1 MEQYTSISR
10 SSNQSYNEK
19 KPEENMVNSE
29 PHARND
35 QSEVI
40 NKKKYDNLQEQINN
54 LERQLKS
61 SEDDLKKERS
71 LRLKQV
77 S

>member
-19 KPEENMVNSE
+19 KPEENMVDSE

-35 QSEVI
+35 QSEII
-40 NKKKYDNLQEQINN
+40 NQKKNDNLKEQINS
-54 LERQLKS
+54 LERKLKS
-61 SEDDLKKERS
+61 SEDDLKKERI

>member
-10 SSNQSYNEK
+10 SSNQSYDEK
-19 KPEENMVNSE
+19 KQEENMVDSE
-29 PHARND
+29 PHARKD

-40 NKKKYDNLQEQINN
+40 NQKKYDNLKEQING

-61 SEDDLKKERS
+61 TEDDLKKERS